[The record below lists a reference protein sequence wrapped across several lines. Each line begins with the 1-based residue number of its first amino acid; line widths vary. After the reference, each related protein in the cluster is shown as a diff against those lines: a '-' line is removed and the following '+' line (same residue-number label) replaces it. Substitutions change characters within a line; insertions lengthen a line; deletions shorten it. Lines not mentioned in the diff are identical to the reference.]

1 MNRDLFYMPHIIH
14 YIICSTVF
22 VLFSLTT
29 LADDKNTLDSL
40 LSVYDHEIQLNETY
54 LKERQTVI
62 DSIKKH
68 GNMNDVE
75 TLLSIGKLYVPYQCD
90 SAILYLNKASECQP
104 QPSIEAKLHLIY
116 LLASIGFYNE
126 GFIETQ
132 HLGTIPDSLKVF
144 YFNAMNRLYSE
155 SAVYGKSQQIK
166 AEYFKIADCFRDSL
180 FYTLRHKQFKLSGV
194 NKYDWHENMGFEY
207 YRLLIIQAR
216 SERKYDKAIAYADTI
231 FSYLT
236 LDEHIYAIMAYEHS
250 VTLEEMGDYFGRMCW
265 LTRSAIADVRSGV
278 TDNGSSW
285 TLASTMFHQGSLDRA
300 LLYINYSVNNAGVF
314 NAQLRHL
321 QISPL
326 GNLINQSYSHKMKTM
341 SEHLAW
347 AVGGLICLLIVILL
361 LFAFNIQQVKKLNHM
376 NKKQKELN
384 EQLSALN
391 MELTALNKSLKESNH
406 VKELFICQYLEVYS
420 EYIRRMSKLARKAGM
435 KDAEEL
441 MKNEMAQFY
450 NRFDN
455 TFLSIYPKFIEEFNA
470 LLKQEEQIIPK
481 SDELL
486 TTELRIFALIRLG
499 ISSSVKIAEL
509 LCYSVNTIYNYRA
522 KVKNSSLGDREN
534 FEERVKELCQDY

>member
-1 MNRDLFYMPHIIH
+1 MLYTKHNNI
-14 YIICSTVF
+14 
-22 VLFSLTT
+22 VLLLIFTLLSFS
-29 LADDKNTLDSL
+29 ARANSQATLDSL
-40 LSVYDHEIQLNETY
+40 LSVYDKEIHQSNKY
-54 LKERQTVI
+54 IDERQLTI
-62 DSIKKH
+62 DSIK
-68 GNMNDVE
+68 GNGNLNDSQV
-75 TLLSIGKLYVPYQCD
+75 LLSIGKLYVPFQSD
-90 SAILYLNKASECQP
+90 SAIFYLNKAAHNPKQP
-104 QPSIEAKLHLIY
+104 LVEARIRLIY
-116 LLASIGFYNE
+116 LLASIGLYSE
-126 GFIETQ
+126 GFEETDNIGQ
-132 HLGTIPDSLKVF
+132 VPDSLKAL
-144 YFNAMNRLYSE
+144 YFNAMNRLYDE
-155 SAVYGKSQQIK
+155 SAVYGRLQDIK
-166 AEYFKIADCFRDSL
+166 NEHNRMANSCRDSL
-180 FYTLRHKQFKLSGV
+180 VKVLNERKIKLGGV
-194 NKYDWHENMGFEY
+194 NKYDWQENPAFEY
-207 YRLLIIQAR
+207 YRQLIIHAR
-216 SERKYDKAIAYADTI
+216 SERRYDEAIAYADTV
-231 FSYLT
+231 FSYLKP
-236 LDEHIYAIMAYEHS
+236 DEHVYAIMAYEHS
-250 VTLEEMGDYFGRMCW
+250 VTLEETGDYIGHLCW

-285 TLASTMFHQGSLDRA
+285 TLANTMFHQGSLDRA
-300 LLYINYSVNNAGVF
+300 LLYINYSMNNAGFF

-326 GNLINQSYSHKMKTM
+326 GNLINQSYSQKMKKM
-341 SEHLAW
+341 SDRLAW
-347 AVGGLICLLIVILL
+347 TVGGLICLLVVVLL
-361 LFAFNIQQVKKLNHM
+361 LFLFTIHQIKKLNYM

-391 MELTALNKSLKESNH
+391 AELTTLNKSLKESNH

-455 TFLSIYPKFIEEFNA
+455 TFISIYPKFIEEFND

>member
-1 MNRDLFYMPHIIH
+1 
-14 YIICSTVF
+14 
-22 VLFSLTT
+22 
-29 LADDKNTLDSL
+29 
-40 LSVYDHEIQLNETY
+40 
-54 LKERQTVI
+54 
-62 DSIKKH
+62 
-68 GNMNDVE
+68 
-75 TLLSIGKLYVPYQCD
+75 
-90 SAILYLNKASECQP
+90 
-104 QPSIEAKLHLIY
+104 
-116 LLASIGFYNE
+116 
-126 GFIETQ
+126 
-132 HLGTIPDSLKVF
+132 
-144 YFNAMNRLYSE
+144 
-155 SAVYGKSQQIK
+155 
-166 AEYFKIADCFRDSL
+166 
-180 FYTLRHKQFKLSGV
+180 
-194 NKYDWHENMGFEY
+194 
-207 YRLLIIQAR
+207 
-216 SERKYDKAIAYADTI
+216 
-231 FSYLT
+231 
-236 LDEHIYAIMAYEHS
+236 
-250 VTLEEMGDYFGRMCW
+250 
-265 LTRSAIADVRSGV
+265 
-278 TDNGSSW
+278 
-285 TLASTMFHQGSLDRA
+285 
-300 LLYINYSVNNAGVF
+300 
-314 NAQLRHL
+314 
-321 QISPL
+321 
-326 GNLINQSYSHKMKTM
+326 
-341 SEHLAW
+341 
-347 AVGGLICLLIVILL
+347 
-361 LFAFNIQQVKKLNHM
+361 M

>member
-1 MNRDLFYMPHIIH
+1 M
-14 YIICSTVF
+14 S
-22 VLFSLTT
+22 
-29 LADDKNTLDSL
+29 
-40 LSVYDHEIQLNETY
+40 
-54 LKERQTVI
+54 
-62 DSIKKH
+62 
-68 GNMNDVE
+68 
-75 TLLSIGKLYVPYQCD
+75 
-90 SAILYLNKASECQP
+90 
-104 QPSIEAKLHLIY
+104 
-116 LLASIGFYNE
+116 
-126 GFIETQ
+126 
-132 HLGTIPDSLKVF
+132 
-144 YFNAMNRLYSE
+144 
-155 SAVYGKSQQIK
+155 
-166 AEYFKIADCFRDSL
+166 
-180 FYTLRHKQFKLSGV
+180 
-194 NKYDWHENMGFEY
+194 
-207 YRLLIIQAR
+207 
-216 SERKYDKAIAYADTI
+216 
-231 FSYLT
+231 
-236 LDEHIYAIMAYEHS
+236 
-250 VTLEEMGDYFGRMCW
+250 
-265 LTRSAIADVRSGV
+265 
-278 TDNGSSW
+278 
-285 TLASTMFHQGSLDRA
+285 DR
-300 LLYINYSVNNAGVF
+300 
-314 NAQLRHL
+314 
-321 QISPL
+321 
-326 GNLINQSYSHKMKTM
+326 
-341 SEHLAW
+341 LAW
-347 AVGGLICLLIVILL
+347 TVGGLICLLVVVLL
-361 LFAFNIQQVKKLNHM
+361 LFLFTIHQIKKLNYM

-391 MELTALNKSLKESNH
+391 AELTTLNKSLKESNH